1 METAGILSGEPLS
14 RRRRCSF
21 FSRKYCMYESYVFN
35 YAANC
40 NPCILILY
48 NWQIIL
54 FVICN
59 SPESAVPE
67 KITFGSLTV
76 IMQ

>member
-1 METAGILSGEPLS
+1 MVSHSPEGVAVVSLVENIA
-14 RRRRCSF
+14 
-21 FSRKYCMYESYVFN
+21 CMKVMSN

-48 NWQIIL
+48 KWQIIL